1 MKAAMEALL
10 VSLSTVFVAEMG
22 DRTQLLSLVLAT
34 QYRKPWPIVA
44 GIFVAT
50 LANHA
55 AAGIV
60 GVWFGKFLTPAVLNA
75 VVGVSLLAMAAWTL
89 VPDKL
94 DEGAATHGR
103 GVFLATVV
111 AFFIAEIGD
120 KTQIATVALA
130 AGYSNLV
137 AVVAGTTLGMMAAN
151 IPVVFLGNAFA
162 AKLPMKA
169 IHYAASALFAVLGL
183 YFIAAAARQFY
194 H

>member
-1 MKAAMEALL
+1 MEALL
-10 VSLSTVFVAEMG
+10 VSLSTVFIAEMG

-34 QYRKPWPIVA
+34 QYRKPWPIIA

-50 LANHA
+50 MANHA
-55 AAGIV
+55 AAGFV
-60 GVWFGKFLTPAVLNA
+60 GVWFGKFLTPAVLDA

-89 VPDKL
+89 IPDTL
-94 DEGAATHGR
+94 DGDAATR
-103 GVFLATVV
+103 GGGAFLATVV

-137 AVVAGTTLGMMAAN
+137 AVIAGTTLGMMAAN

-169 IHYAASALFAVLGL
+169 IHYAACALFAVLGL
-183 YFIAAAARQFY
+183 YFIAAAARHFY
-194 H
+194 Y

>member
-1 MKAAMEALL
+1 MEALL
-10 VSLSTVFVAEMG
+10 VSLSTVFIAEMG
-22 DRTQLLSLVLAT
+22 DRTQLLSLVLAA
-34 QYRKPWPIVA
+34 QYRRPWPIIA

-50 LANHA
+50 LSNHA
-55 AAGIV
+55 AAGFI
-60 GVWFGKFLTPAVLNA
+60 GVWFGTFLTPAVLDA
-75 VVGVSLLAMAAWTL
+75 VVGVSMLAMAAWTL
-89 VPDKL
+89 IPDKL
-94 DEGAATHGR
+94 DEGADKYDR
-103 GVFLATVV
+103 GAFLAAAI

-130 AGYSNLV
+130 AGYRNLF

-169 IHYAASALFAVLGL
+169 IHYVASALFAVLGL
-183 YFIAAAARQFY
+183 YFIAMAALRWQ